1 MTNDNQGVDLTGLRE
16 VLDDSITNKI
26 SAVMLSSL
34 VLLLV
39 INAVDLMSNNDDVRV
54 ILDGN
59 TNWEITFD
67 EMVVTQTDSL
77 VVADGDTESRIFSV
91 DESVIDDGYRIGAF
105 RITVSYTETSG
116 IPGDPVDSVFA
127 TLVQN
132 DMMAQ
137 WDEDGNEL
145 AGSSNDASPIDLSLM
160 AYPAYTGEALNATG
174 YNEIQVLDAWVMDGY
189 GIGDVE
195 IEISVETQALPFT
208 ADNEEEVTITLDI
221 IAFRAVAQQ

>member
-1 MTNDNQGVDLTGLRE
+1 M
-16 VLDDSITNKI
+16 LDDSITNKI

-39 INAVDLMSNNDDVRV
+39 INAFDLMSNNDDVRV

-91 DESVIDDGYRIGAF
+91 DESMIDDGYRIGAF

-116 IPGDPVDSVFA
+116 IPGDPADSVFA

-160 AYPAYTGEALNATG
+160 AYPAYTGEAINATG

-208 ADNEEEVTITLDI
+208 ADNEEEVTITLDV
-221 IAFRAVAQQ
+221 IAFKAVAQQ

>member
-59 TNWEITFD
+59 TSWEITFD

-91 DESVIDDGYRIGAF
+91 DESMIDDGYRIGAF

-116 IPGDPVDSVFA
+116 IPGDPADSVFA

-160 AYPAYTGEALNATG
+160 AYPAYTGEAINATG

-208 ADNEEEVTITLDI
+208 ADNEEEVTITLDV
-221 IAFRAVAQQ
+221 IAFKAVAQQ

>member
-39 INAVDLMSNNDDVRV
+39 INAFDLMSNNDDVRV

-91 DESVIDDGYRIGAF
+91 DESMIDDGYRIGAF
-105 RITVSYTETSG
+105 RITVS
-116 IPGDPVDSVFA
+116 
-127 TLVQN
+127 
-132 DMMAQ
+132 
-137 WDEDGNEL
+137 
-145 AGSSNDASPIDLSLM
+145 
-160 AYPAYTGEALNATG
+160 
-174 YNEIQVLDAWVMDGY
+174 
-189 GIGDVE
+189 
-195 IEISVETQALPFT
+195 
-208 ADNEEEVTITLDI
+208 
-221 IAFRAVAQQ
+221 

>member
-16 VLDDSITNKI
+16 VLDDSSTNKI

-39 INAVDLMSNNDDVRV
+39 INAVDLLSNNDDVRA

-91 DESVIDDGYRIGAF
+91 DESMIDDGYRIGAF

-116 IPGDPVDSVFA
+116 IPGDPADSVFA

-208 ADNEEEVTITLDI
+208 ADNEEEVTITLDV
-221 IAFRAVAQQ
+221 IAFKAVAQQ

>member
-16 VLDDSITNKI
+16 VLDDSSTNKI

-39 INAVDLMSNNDDVRV
+39 INAVDLLSNNDDVRA

-91 DESVIDDGYRIGAF
+91 DESMIDDGYRIGAF

-116 IPGDPVDSVFA
+116 IPGDPADSVFA

-160 AYPAYTGEALNATG
+160 AYPAYTGEAINATG

-208 ADNEEEVTITLDI
+208 ADNEEEVTITLDV
-221 IAFRAVAQQ
+221 IAFKAVAQQ

>member
-39 INAVDLMSNNDDVRV
+39 INAFDLMSNNDDVRV

-91 DESVIDDGYRIGAF
+91 DESMIDDDYRIGAF

-116 IPGDPVDSVFA
+116 IPGDPADSVFA

-160 AYPAYTGEALNATG
+160 AYPEYTGEALNATG

-208 ADNEEEVTITLDI
+208 ADNEEEVTITLDV
-221 IAFRAVAQQ
+221 IAFKAVAQQ

>member
-39 INAVDLMSNNDDVRV
+39 INAFDLMSNNDDVRV

-91 DESVIDDGYRIGAF
+91 DESMIDDDYRIGAF

-116 IPGDPVDSVFA
+116 IPGDPADSVFA

-160 AYPAYTGEALNATG
+160 AYPAYTGEAINATG

-221 IAFRAVAQQ
+221 ITFRAVAQQ

>member
-1 MTNDNQGVDLTGLRE
+1 
-16 VLDDSITNKI
+16 
-26 SAVMLSSL
+26 
-34 VLLLV
+34 
-39 INAVDLMSNNDDVRV
+39 
-54 ILDGN
+54 
-59 TNWEITFD
+59 
-67 EMVVTQTDSL
+67 MVVTQTDSL

-91 DESVIDDGYRIGAF
+91 DESMIDDGYRIGAF

-145 AGSSNDASPIDLSLM
+145 AGSSNDASPIDLPLM

-208 ADNEEEVTITLDI
+208 ADNEEEVTITLDV
-221 IAFRAVAQQ
+221 IAFKAVAQQ

>member
-39 INAVDLMSNNDDVRV
+39 INAVDLMSNNDDVRA

-91 DESVIDDGYRIGAF
+91 DESMIDDGYRIGAF

-116 IPGDPVDSVFA
+116 IPGDPADSVFA

-160 AYPAYTGEALNATG
+160 AYPAYTGEAINATG

>member
-1 MTNDNQGVDLTGLRE
+1 MTNDDQGVDLTGLRE

-39 INAVDLMSNNDDVRV
+39 INAVDLMSNNDDVRA

-91 DESVIDDGYRIGAF
+91 DESMIDDGYRIGAF

-160 AYPAYTGEALNATG
+160 AYPAYTGEAINATG

>member
-16 VLDDSITNKI
+16 VLDDSRTNKI

-34 VLLLV
+34 ILLLV
-39 INAVDLMSNNDDVRV
+39 INAVDLLNNNDDVRA

-77 VVADGDTESRIFSV
+77 VVADGDTESRTFSV
-91 DESVIDDGYRIGAF
+91 DESMIDDGYRIGAF

-116 IPGDPVDSVFA
+116 IPGDPADSVFA

-160 AYPAYTGEALNATG
+160 AYPAYTGEAINATG
-174 YNEIQVLDAWVMDGY
+174 YNEIQVLDTWVMDGY

-208 ADNEEEVTITLDI
+208 ADNEEEVTITLDV
-221 IAFRAVAQQ
+221 IAFKAVAQQ

>member
-16 VLDDSITNKI
+16 VLDDSSTNKI

-39 INAVDLMSNNDDVRV
+39 INAVDLLSNNDDVRA

-91 DESVIDDGYRIGAF
+91 DESMIDDDYRIGAF

-116 IPGDPVDSVFA
+116 IPGDPADSVFA

-160 AYPAYTGEALNATG
+160 AYPAYTGEAINATG

-208 ADNEEEVTITLDI
+208 ADNEEEVTITLDV
-221 IAFRAVAQQ
+221 IAFKAVAQQ

>member
-39 INAVDLMSNNDDVRV
+39 INAVDLLSNNDDVRA

-91 DESVIDDGYRIGAF
+91 DESMIDDGYRIGAF

-116 IPGDPVDSVFA
+116 IPGDPADSVFA

-160 AYPAYTGEALNATG
+160 AYPAYTGEAINATG

>member
-39 INAVDLMSNNDDVRV
+39 INAVDLMSNNDDVRA

-91 DESVIDDGYRIGAF
+91 DESMIDDGYRIGAF

-160 AYPAYTGEALNATG
+160 AYPAYTGEAINATG

>member
-91 DESVIDDGYRIGAF
+91 DESMIDDGYRIGAF

-116 IPGDPVDSVFA
+116 IPGDPADSVFA

-160 AYPAYTGEALNATG
+160 AYPAYTGEAINATG

-208 ADNEEEVTITLDI
+208 ADNEEEVTITLDV
-221 IAFRAVAQQ
+221 IAFKAVAQQ

>member
-39 INAVDLMSNNDDVRV
+39 INAFDLMSNNDDVRV

-91 DESVIDDGYRIGAF
+91 DESMIDDGYRIGAF

-116 IPGDPVDSVFA
+116 IPGDPADSVFA

-160 AYPAYTGEALNATG
+160 AYPAYTGEAINATG
-174 YNEIQVLDAWVMDGY
+174 YNEIQVLDAWVLDGY

-208 ADNEEEVTITLDI
+208 ADNEEEVTITLDV
-221 IAFRAVAQQ
+221 IAFKAVAQQ

>member
-39 INAVDLMSNNDDVRV
+39 INAFDLMSNNDDVRV

-91 DESVIDDGYRIGAF
+91 DESMIDDDYRIGAF

-116 IPGDPVDSVFA
+116 IPGDPADSVFA

-160 AYPAYTGEALNATG
+160 AYPAYTGEAINATG

-208 ADNEEEVTITLDI
+208 ADNEEEVTITLDV
-221 IAFRAVAQQ
+221 IAFKAVAQQ

>member
-16 VLDDSITNKI
+16 VLDDSSTNKI

-39 INAVDLMSNNDDVRV
+39 INAFDLMSNNDDVRA

-91 DESVIDDGYRIGAF
+91 DESMIDDGYRIGAF

-160 AYPAYTGEALNATG
+160 AYPAYTGEAINATG

-208 ADNEEEVTITLDI
+208 ADNEEEVTITLDV
-221 IAFRAVAQQ
+221 IAFKAVAQQ

>member
-39 INAVDLMSNNDDVRV
+39 INAFDLMSNNDDVRV

-91 DESVIDDGYRIGAF
+91 DESMIDVDYRIGAF

-116 IPGDPVDSVFA
+116 IPGDPADSVFA

-160 AYPAYTGEALNATG
+160 AYPAYTGEAINATG

-208 ADNEEEVTITLDI
+208 ADNEEEVTITLDV
-221 IAFRAVAQQ
+221 IAFKAVAQQ

>member
-16 VLDDSITNKI
+16 VLDDSSTNKI

-39 INAVDLMSNNDDVRV
+39 INAVDLLSNNDDVRA

-91 DESVIDDGYRIGAF
+91 DESMIDDGYRIGAF

-116 IPGDPVDSVFA
+116 IPGDPADSVFA

-160 AYPAYTGEALNATG
+160 AYPAYTGEAINATG

>member
-39 INAVDLMSNNDDVRV
+39 INAFDLMSNNDDVRV

-91 DESVIDDGYRIGAF
+91 DESMIDDGYRIGAF

-116 IPGDPVDSVFA
+116 IPGDPADSVFA

-160 AYPAYTGEALNATG
+160 AYPAYTGEAINATG

-208 ADNEEEVTITLDI
+208 ADNEEEVTITLDV
-221 IAFRAVAQQ
+221 IAFKAVAQQ

>member
-39 INAVDLMSNNDDVRV
+39 INAFDLMSNNDDVRV

-91 DESVIDDGYRIGAF
+91 DESMIDDDYRIGAF

-116 IPGDPVDSVFA
+116 IPGDPADSVFA

-160 AYPAYTGEALNATG
+160 AYPAYTGEAINATG

-208 ADNEEEVTITLDI
+208 EDNEEEVTITLDV
-221 IAFRAVAQQ
+221 IAFKAVAQQ

>member
-16 VLDDSITNKI
+16 VLDDSSTNKI

-39 INAVDLMSNNDDVRV
+39 INAVDLLSNNDDVRA

-91 DESVIDDGYRIGAF
+91 DESMIDDGYRIGAF

-160 AYPAYTGEALNATG
+160 AYPAYTGEAINATG

-208 ADNEEEVTITLDI
+208 ADNEEEVTITLDV
-221 IAFRAVAQQ
+221 IAFKAVAQQ

>member
-39 INAVDLMSNNDDVRV
+39 INAFDLMSNNDDVRA

-160 AYPAYTGEALNATG
+160 AYPAYTGEAINATG

-221 IAFRAVAQQ
+221 ITFRAVAQQ

>member
-16 VLDDSITNKI
+16 VLDDSSTNKI

-39 INAVDLMSNNDDVRV
+39 INAFDLMSNNDDVRV

-91 DESVIDDGYRIGAF
+91 DESMIDDGYRIGAF

-116 IPGDPVDSVFA
+116 IPGDPADSVFA

-208 ADNEEEVTITLDI
+208 ADNEEEVTITLDV
-221 IAFRAVAQQ
+221 IAFKAVAQQ